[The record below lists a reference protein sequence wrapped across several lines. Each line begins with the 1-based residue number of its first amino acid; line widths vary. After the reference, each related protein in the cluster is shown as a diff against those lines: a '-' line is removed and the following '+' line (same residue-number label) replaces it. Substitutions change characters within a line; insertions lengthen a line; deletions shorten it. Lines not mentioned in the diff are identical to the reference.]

1 MKALAVVGL
10 IASLMSLP
18 AFANCVEPQAVPS
31 VPDGATASRDDMLS
45 AQKALISY
53 NTVVTEYA
61 TCLEKIGGSS
71 SRQNE
76 AVEKL
81 RRIANRFNA
90 ELRAFR
96 KRSGA

>member
-10 IASLMSLP
+10 IACLMSLP
-18 AFANCVEPQAVPS
+18 AFAGCVEPQAVPF

-53 NTVVTEYA
+53 NTVVAEYA
-61 TCLEKIGGSS
+61 TCLEKRGGSAS
-71 SRQNE
+71 KQNE

-81 RRIANRFNA
+81 RIVANRFNA